1 MNTVT
6 RAPRRVESCF
16 MLLLLCFWL
25 LFLLNLCFS
34 YYASD
39 NDCSLEN
46 EAECLCGF
54 YICSYILLSRCFF
67 FCFFAIFTVLLCC
80 FFFAFLLHLLFQGA
94 FSNRISGAFVLLL
107 VHILINPGFH
117 RLCLLKT
124 DLNLAVSL
132 ALPLPYQ
139 LRV

>member
-1 MNTVT
+1 MRWNLEMCKQCEENAKKCMAGFDGGCVGNTKKCKKKVKKSDAKREHRMNTVT

-67 FCFFAIFTVLLCC
+67 FAFLQFSQCFYVVFFC
-80 FFFAFLLHLLFQGA
+80 FSFAFA
-94 FSNRISGAFVLLL
+94 FPGRIF
-107 VHILINPGFH
+107 
-117 RLCLLKT
+117 
-124 DLNLAVSL
+124 
-132 ALPLPYQ
+132 
-139 LRV
+139 

>member
-1 MNTVT
+1 
-6 RAPRRVESCF
+6 
-16 MLLLLCFWL
+16 MLATMIVLLRTKLSACVDSIFVPI
-25 LFLLNLCFS
+25 FFS
-34 YYASD
+34 Q
-39 NDCSLEN
+39 
-46 EAECLCGF
+46 GV
-54 YICSYILLSRCFF
+54 
-67 FCFFAIFTVLLCC
+67 FFAFLQFSQC
-80 FFFAFLLHLLFQGA
+80 FYVVFFAFLLHLLFQGA